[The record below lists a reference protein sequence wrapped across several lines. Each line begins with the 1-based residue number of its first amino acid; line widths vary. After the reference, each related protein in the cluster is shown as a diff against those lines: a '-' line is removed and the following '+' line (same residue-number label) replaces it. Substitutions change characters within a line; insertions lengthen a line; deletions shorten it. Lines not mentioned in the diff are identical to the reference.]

1 MKNIIYTFLLIFCS
15 ITVAQAGGDPIKK
28 FYRKYKKKDEVFN
41 IALPGILTRTG
52 VGIAR
57 MFTKDEEAKAGLK
70 LAKKMKGIRM
80 LVDNGQQVPKA
91 EGKLLI
97 QELVQQGE
105 LETLI
110 SSREN
115 GNHMV
120 IMGQLKGDKVKKIV
134 VVTFAED
141 HFTMV
146 AAKSRLRI
154 KDVNQLIKVMEHQ
167 NNKENTENDYENN
180 PKPPVT

>member
-1 MKNIIYTFLLIFCS
+1 MKKIIYAFLLIFCS
-15 ITVAQAGGDPIKK
+15 ITIAEAGGDPIKK

-41 IALPGILTRTG
+41 IALPGVLTRTG

-57 MFTKDEEAKAGLK
+57 MFTKDEDAKAGLK
-70 LAKKMKGIRM
+70 LAKKMKGIRV
-80 LVDNGQQVPKA
+80 LVDNGQQVSMD

-97 QELVQQGE
+97 KELRQQGN

-110 SSREN
+110 ASREN
-115 GNHMV
+115 GNHTV
-120 IMGQLKGDKVKKIV
+120 IMGELKEDKVKKIV

-146 AAKSRLRI
+146 AAKSRTVSYTHLTLPT
-154 KDVNQLIKVMEHQ
+154 KA
-167 NNKENTENDYENN
+167 
-180 PKPPVT
+180 